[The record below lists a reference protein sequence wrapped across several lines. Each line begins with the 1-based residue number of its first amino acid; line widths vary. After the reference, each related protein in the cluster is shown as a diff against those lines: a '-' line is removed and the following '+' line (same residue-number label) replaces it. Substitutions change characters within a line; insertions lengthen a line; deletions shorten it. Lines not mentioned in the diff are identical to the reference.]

1 MIYTLVFCF
10 PSWFFFLMIR
20 RPPRSTRTD
29 TLFPY
34 TTLFRSLVSE
44 QLAFEQVFGDRGTID
59 RDEGAIA
66 PRARFVEPA
75 REQFLAR
82 PARAEQHDRH
92 VEVRDA
98 LDRPRDLQ
106 HLGRAGDHPAEHA
119 IRSEERRVGTECGGT
134 GRCRGSQDH

>member
-44 QLAFEQVFGDRGTID
+44 QLAFEQVFGDRGAVD

-82 PARAEQHDRH
+82 PARVEPHDRH
-92 VEVRDA
+92 VAVPDA
-98 LDRPRDLQ
+98 LDRARDLP
-106 HLGRAGDHPAEHA
+106 HLGRAGAHPADPA
-119 IRSEERRVGTECGGT
+119 LVPPAPIAKTPLNSNTRREGK
-134 GRCRGSQDH
+134 